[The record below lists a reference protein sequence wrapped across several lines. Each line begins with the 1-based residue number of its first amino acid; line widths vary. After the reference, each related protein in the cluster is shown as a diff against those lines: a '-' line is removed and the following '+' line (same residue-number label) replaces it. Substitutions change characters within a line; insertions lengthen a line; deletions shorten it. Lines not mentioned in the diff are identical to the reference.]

1 MEKFC
6 IVQESVSES
15 ESESESSNG
24 HNPLQEAK
32 LSKQNRKTAKDDLK
46 QEIRLTYRNNSI

>member
-6 IVQESVSES
+6 IVKESVSES

-24 HNPLQEAK
+24 HNPLQEVK
-32 LSKQNRKTAKDDLK
+32 LSKQKRKTAKDDLK
-46 QEIRLTYRNNSI
+46 QETYRNNSI